1 MLFRSLSFTL
11 LVFMSNNQLVGML
24 LLGISVGSF
33 IPRTLPVPGDVINPL
48 MPFAGFVFL
57 AAAIIMFVKG

>member
-1 MLFRSLSFTL
+1 
-11 LVFMSNNQLVGML
+11 MSNNQLVGML
-24 LLGISVGSF
+24 LLGISVGTF

-48 MPFAGFVFL
+48 MPFAGFIFL